1 VQFDEIVAVR
11 RTSAAWR
18 LLRADNAP
26 LVLSFLGRVF
36 VDDNVREIS
45 ESGLISLLDDELY
58 SLNKR
63 LGDGTYPRTPKG
75 YLDEW
80 SAPDTGW
87 LRKYY
92 VVESDEPHYD
102 ATPAVERAVAWV
114 RSLAD
119 REFIGTESR
128 LNTVFDLLRQIVYG
142 ANADPDVRLAEL
154 RRRRAEIDAE
164 IAAVERGE
172 VSVLDASRRRD
183 RYQQF
188 GEVSRAL
195 LSDFREV
202 EANFR
207 TLDRQMRERIATW
220 RGTKGELLDEI
231 VGSRTTITDSDQGR
245 SFQAFYDLLL
255 SADRLDELDQLVREA
270 QSIDTVTD
278 ARLTNIHHDWLDAG
292 TRAQTTVRRL
302 SEQLRRFLDDQAWL
316 ENRRVMDLLRSIE
329 ATAYTVRDH
338 RIDDFTHEIDSPSP
352 GVHLPMERPLFRP
365 TASLEVD
372 SDGIEDGESDGD
384 ADALFEQIHID
395 PAPLIDGV
403 RRALRRT
410 TQVTLADV
418 LAVTPLTHGLAEL
431 ITYLSLTDDSF
442 TKIFDDTST
451 ESVTWTDDDGDARTA
466 RVPRVIYT
474 HNRSSNDSPSS
485 SSTSPSTSS
494 NSPRSSS
501 AVEMETP

>member
-1 VQFDEIVAVR
+1 MQFDEIVAVR
-11 RTSAAWR
+11 RANPAWR

-45 ESGLISLLDDELY
+45 ESGLVSLLDDELY
-58 SLNKR
+58 ELNKR
-63 LGDGTYPRTPKG
+63 LGEDAYPRTAKA

-80 SAPDTGW
+80 SAPGAGW

-114 RSLAD
+114 ASLRD
-119 REFIGTESR
+119 RDFIGTESR

-142 ANADPDVRLAEL
+142 ANADPKVRIAEL
-154 RRRRAEIDAE
+154 RRRRAEIDA
-164 IAAVERGE
+164 VERGE
-172 VSVLDASRRRD
+172 ISVLDATRRRD

-207 TLDRQMRERIATW
+207 SLDRQMRERIATW
-220 RGTKGELLDEI
+220 RGTKGELLDDI
-231 VGSRTTITDSDQGR
+231 VGSRNLIADSDQGR

-255 SADRLDELDQLVREA
+255 SVDRLDELDQLVREA
-270 QSIDTVTD
+270 QSIDVVTD

-329 ATAYTVRDH
+329 ATAYTVRD
-338 RIDDFTHEIDSPSP
+338 RRVDDFSHEIDSPSP
-352 GVHLPMERPLFRP
+352 TVHLPMERPLYRP
-365 TASLEVD
+365 TVGVEVS
-372 SDGIEDGESDGD
+372 SDGIEDGEADGHS
-384 ADALFEQIHID
+384 DALFDQVHID

-403 RRALRRT
+403 RRSLRHHG
-410 TQVTLADV
+410 QVTLADV
-418 LAVTPLTHGLAEL
+418 LAGSPLTRGLAEL
-431 ITYLSLTDDSF
+431 VTYLSLTDESF
-442 TKIFDDTST
+442 TKVFDDQVS
-451 ESVTWTDDDGDARTA
+451 ESITWTDEHGERRTA
-466 RVPRVIYT
+466 TVPRVIYT
-474 HNRSSNDSPSS
+474 RPSS
-485 SSTSPSTSS
+485 EV
-494 NSPRSSS
+494 PRSSS
-501 AVEMETP
+501 EVEML